1 MVDEKWQ
8 RVREVFDSAL
18 RRKPEERRSFAIK
31 ACGDDKTLLTE
42 VESLLS
48 SLTSAEDFMETAAV
62 VEVADVIRTE
72 TRTFNA
78 GKCFGHYEIIEQI
91 GEGGMGEVYLAKDK
105 RLDRKVAVK
114 ILNERFSR
122 DQSNLD
128 RFVREAK
135 AASALN
141 HPNILVIH

>member
-1 MVDEKWQ
+1 MADKHWEQ
-8 RVREVFDSAL
+8 VRKVFDDAL
-18 RRKPEERRSFAIK
+18 RQKPEERARFVDA
-31 ACGDDKTLLTE
+31 ACGGDKTLFRE

-48 SLTSAEDFMETAAV
+48 SLGNAESFMEAPAV
-62 VEVADVIRTE
+62 VEVADAMQTE
-72 TRTFNA
+72 TRKLEA

-91 GEGGMGEVYLAKDK
+91 GSGGMGEVYLAKDK

-114 ILNERFSR
+114 ILNEKFSQ
-122 DQSNLD
+122 DESNLG

-141 HPNILVIH
+141 HPS